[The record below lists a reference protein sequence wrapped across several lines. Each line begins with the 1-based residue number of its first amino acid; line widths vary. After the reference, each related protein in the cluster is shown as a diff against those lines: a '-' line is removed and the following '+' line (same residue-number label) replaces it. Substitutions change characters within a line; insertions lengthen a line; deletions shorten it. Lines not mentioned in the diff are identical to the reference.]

1 MDIPRPR
8 VTNRT
13 PYLIAAGIVLGIALI
28 TVVLSQVRPSIPTV
42 DRTSLTID
50 SVRHGTMVRPL
61 RAPGVL
67 VPEEIRLIAAVTS
80 GRVERLPLRPGA
92 NVMTGMIIAE
102 LVNPDVQLQALS
114 ADQTLAAA
122 EANLASLRASLR
134 SQLASQRVAIASAR
148 SQAREAERNLRLV
161 QQLDSQKLASAYEG
175 ARARDAAEEGQA
187 RLRAEE
193 ERLATAEQS
202 LSEQLDL
209 QAKQVQR
216 LKSIADF
223 QHDRVR
229 SMTVVAPSEGVLQEQ
244 QLELG
249 QYVMAGQNL
258 AKIARSGR
266 LKAILR
272 VPETQATEVAVGMR
286 VTIDLRNT
294 TVLGEVS
301 RIDPMAVNGVVSVEV
316 MPTQAL
322 PVTARADISVDGTI
336 ELERLVNVTY
346 VGRPANGMS
355 GNTVE
360 LFRLSADG
368 RSAERV
374 AVKLGRGSV
383 SEIEILGGLKAGE
396 KVIISDMVAYEN
408 ATRLRIR

>member
-1 MDIPRPR
+1 MDVPRLR
-8 VTNRT
+8 VINRT
-13 PYLIAAGIVLGIALI
+13 PYLIAASIVMVGALI
-28 TVVLSQVRPSIPTV
+28 TVVLARVRPSVPTV
-42 DRTSLTID
+42 ERTQITID
-50 SVRHGTMVRPL
+50 SVRYGTMIRPL

-92 NVMTGMIIAE
+92 KVIAGTVIAE

-122 EANLASLRASLR
+122 EASLASLRASLR
-134 SQLASQRVAIASAR
+134 SQLASQKSAVASAR
-148 SQAREAERNLRLV
+148 SQAREADRNLRLM
-161 QQLDSQKLASAYEG
+161 QQLDSQKLVSAYEG

-193 ERLATAEQS
+193 ERLTTAEQS
-202 LSEQLDL
+202 MTEQLAL
-209 QAKQVQR
+209 QATQVQR
-216 LKSIADF
+216 LKSIAAF

-229 SMTVVAPSEGVLQEQ
+229 AMTVVAPSEGVLQEQ

-286 VTIDLRNT
+286 VTIDLRSA
-294 TVLGEVS
+294 TVPGEVT

-316 MPTQAL
+316 MPTKPL
-322 PVTARADISVDGTI
+322 PATARADISVDGTI
-336 ELERLVNVTY
+336 ELQRLVNVTF
-346 VGRPANGMS
+346 VGRPANGQS
-355 GNTVE
+355 GHEVE
-360 LFRLSADG
+360 LFRLSADARG
-368 RSAERV
+368 AERV
-374 AVKLGRGSV
+374 PVALGRGSV
-383 SEIEILGGLKAGE
+383 SEIEILGGLKAGDRI
-396 KVIISDMVAYEN
+396 IISDMVAFEN
-408 ATRLRIR
+408 APRLRIR

>member
-1 MDIPRPR
+1 MDVPRAR
-8 VTNRT
+8 ITNRT
-13 PYLIAAGIVLGIALI
+13 PYLIAAGVVLGGVLVTVALARLRPSVSTVNRTQI
-28 TVVLSQVRPSIPTV
+28 TV
-42 DRTSLTID
+42 D
-50 SVRHGTMVRPL
+50 SVRFGTMVRPL

-92 NVMTGMIIAE
+92 TVIAGTVIAE

-122 EANLASLRASLR
+122 EAGQASLRASLR
-134 SQLASQRVAIASAR
+134 SQLASQQVAVASAR
-148 SQAREAERNLRLV
+148 SQARETERNLRLV
-161 QQLDSQKLASAYEG
+161 QQLDSQKLVSVYES
-175 ARARDAAEEGQA
+175 ARARDAAEEGRA
-187 RLRAEE
+187 RLQAEE
-193 ERLATAEQS
+193 ERLTSAEQAM
-202 LSEQLDL
+202 SEQLSL
-209 QAKQVQR
+209 QATQVQR
-216 LKSIADF
+216 LKSIAVF

-229 SMTVVAPSEGVLQEQ
+229 AMRVVAPSDGVLQEQ

-286 VTIDLRNT
+286 VTIDLRSA
-294 TVLGEVS
+294 TVPGEVS

-316 MPTQAL
+316 MPTKPL
-322 PVTARADISVDGTI
+322 PATARADISVDGTI
-336 ELERLVNVTY
+336 ELERLINVTY
-346 VGRPANGMS
+346 VGRPANGQS
-355 GNTVE
+355 GRTVE

-368 RSAERV
+368 RDAERV
-374 AVKLGRGSV
+374 AVRLGRGSV
-383 SEIEILGGLKAGE
+383 SEIEILGGLKAGDRI
-396 KVIISDMVAYEN
+396 IISDMVAYEN

>member
-1 MDIPRPR
+1 MDIPRSR

-28 TVVLSQVRPSIPTV
+28 TVVLSRVRASTPTV
-42 DRTSLTID
+42 DRASLTID
-50 SVRHGTMVRPL
+50 SVRFGTMVRPL

-92 NVMTGMIIAE
+92 NVTTNMIIAE

-134 SQLASQRVAIASAR
+134 SQLASQRVAVASAR

-161 QQLDSQKLASAYEG
+161 QQLDSQKLASVYEG
-175 ARARDAAEEGQA
+175 ARARDAAEEGQV

-202 LSEQLDL
+202 MSEQLDL

-229 SMTVVAPSEGVLQEQ
+229 SMTVVAPSDGVLQEQ

-258 AKIARSGR
+258 AKIARLGR

-272 VPETQATEVAVGMR
+272 VPETQATEVAVGMP
-286 VTIDLRNT
+286 VTIDLRSA
-294 TVLGEVS
+294 TVTGAVS
-301 RIDPMAVNGVVSVEV
+301 RIDPAAVNGIVSVEV
-316 MPTQAL
+316 MPTKTL
-322 PVTARADISVDGTI
+322 PASARADINIDGII
-336 ELERLVNVTY
+336 EMERLTNVTF
-346 VGRPANGMS
+346 VGRPATGAS
-355 GNTVE
+355 GSTVE
-360 LFRLSADG
+360 IFRVSADG
-368 RSAERV
+368 RSAERL
-374 AVKLGRGSV
+374 AVKLGRASV
-383 SEIEILGGLKAGE
+383 SEIEVVSGLKAGDRI
-396 KVIISDMVAYEN
+396 IISDMVAYEN

>member
-1 MDIPRPR
+1 MDVPRPR

-13 PYLIAAGIVLGIALI
+13 PYLIAASVVLGGALI
-28 TVVLSQVRPSIPTV
+28 TVVLARVRPSIPTV
-42 DRTSLTID
+42 DRTLITID
-50 SVRHGTMVRPL
+50 SVRYGTMVRPL

-92 NVMTGMIIAE
+92 KVIAGTVIAE

-122 EANLASLRASLR
+122 EASQASLRASLR
-134 SQLASQRVAIASAR
+134 SQLASQQVAVASAR
-148 SQAREAERNLRLV
+148 SHAREAERNLHLV
-161 QQLDSQKLASAYEG
+161 QRLDSQKLVSVHEA

-187 RLRAEE
+187 RLHAEE
-193 ERLATAEQS
+193 ERLTTAEQA
-202 LSEQLDL
+202 LSEQLAL
-209 QAKQVQR
+209 QATQVQR
-216 LKSIADF
+216 LKSIAVF

-229 SMTVVAPSEGVLQEQ
+229 AMTVMAPSEGVLQEQ

-286 VTIDLRNT
+286 VTIDLRSA
-294 TVLGEVS
+294 TVPGEVT

-316 MPTQAL
+316 MPTKPL
-322 PVTARADISVDGTI
+322 PATARADISVDGTI
-336 ELERLVNVTY
+336 ELERLSNVTY
-346 VGRPANGMS
+346 VGRPANGQS
-355 GNTVE
+355 GHTLE
-360 LFRLSADG
+360 LFRLSTDG
-368 RSAERV
+368 RDAERV

-383 SEIEILGGLKAGE
+383 SEIEILGGLKAGDRI
-396 KVIISDMVAYEN
+396 IISEMVAYEN